1 MIIGGAKNPHRA
13 VVAKDITDAIL
24 KTHANKGVSATYWK
38 KEDQAHRLTE
48 AYGGIREGGV
58 WSAAASKVRIM
69 FNRCKT
75 RNLS

>member
-13 VVAKDITDAIL
+13 VVAKDITDTIL

-48 AYGGIREGGV
+48 AYEKAESGQQQHLR
-58 WSAAASKVRIM
+58 
-69 FNRCKT
+69 
-75 RNLS
+75 